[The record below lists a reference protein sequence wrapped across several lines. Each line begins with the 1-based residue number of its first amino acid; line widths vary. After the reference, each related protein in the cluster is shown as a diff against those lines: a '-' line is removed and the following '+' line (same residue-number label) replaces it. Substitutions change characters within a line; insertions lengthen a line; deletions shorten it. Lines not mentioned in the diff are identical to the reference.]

1 MRKIKYRQNS
11 VMQLAVCLYL
21 CSIGPEHLAVQQRVE
36 GVSQTPLPLR
46 TVATDDVTGG
56 ADAPEEIHA
65 DGGGGDSRGD
75 VSQVHVDGDFLFR
88 GGFRSCDESERP
100 FSIRPPAESHL
111 RFIPIPGSCEELAG
125 AARVLDEG
133 ARVED
138 AFPLVAPLWLPGL
151 FFPELIIWG
160 GC

>member
-1 MRKIKYRQNS
+1 MTQW
-11 VMQLAVCLYL
+11 AVCLYL

-36 GVSQTPLPLR
+36 GVSQTLLPLR

-65 DGGGGDSRGD
+65 DGGGGASRGD
-75 VSQVHVDGDFLFR
+75 VSQVHVDGDFLIR
-88 GGFRSCDESERP
+88 GGFRSCDESET
-100 FSIRPPAESHL
+100 FQNCQAESHL
-111 RFIPIPGSCEELAG
+111 RFIPIPGWCEELAG

-133 ARVED
+133 VRVED

>member
-1 MRKIKYRQNS
+1 MRRHNIDKNHETVTQS
-11 VMQLAVCLYL
+11 AVSLYL
-21 CSIGPEHLAVQQRVE
+21 RSIGPEHLAVQQRVE
-36 GVSQTPLPLR
+36 GVSQTLLPLR

-88 GGFRSCDESERP
+88 GGFRSCDESETFQNP
-100 FSIRPPAESHL
+100 QAESHL

-160 GC
+160 DC